1 MNYIQTNFI
10 LGAAGTAKTTT
21 IIDTITELDDFIC
34 LAYTHSA
41 VNNLR
46 QKYTKHQNF
55 NSKFE
60 NNFKTIHSFFNINI
74 DNNGQEIFRFNTK
87 LSVPT
92 YIFIDELSLIPLHII
107 EFIYTALKHNLDMF
121 NDKKI
126 ILTFVGDL
134 LQLNPINVGKQL
146 INPNNFKTLKNFKCS
161 FHESLLIAS
170 HLSNNIFSTDY
181 YQNANKMILTK
192 NYRLNDKVTQI
203 LNEILSD
210 YINVRKYM
218 VNLENINKYVDKGYI
233 ILSSKYVYLEQL
245 YSMLNIQKQF
255 ELNTEIGK
263 ISYNNNDKLLLTT
276 NLNEHFSNGDTVII
290 RQESNEIVK
299 IIKNEFETESAY
311 TFEVGMK
318 KYPLL
323 PPNMLTIHKS
333 QGLTLNKIIVILDD
347 LFEITMLYTAITR
360 ASKNVKFIV
369 FNKQNLK
376 KLKLYNKSFKKLQ
389 QIIYD

>member
-1 MNYIQTNFI
+1 
-10 LGAAGTAKTTT
+10 
-21 IIDTITELDDFIC
+21 
-34 LAYTHSA
+34 
-41 VNNLR
+41 
-46 QKYTKHQNF
+46 
-55 NSKFE
+55 
-60 NNFKTIHSFFNINI
+60 
-74 DNNGQEIFRFNTK
+74 
-87 LSVPT
+87 
-92 YIFIDELSLIPLHII
+92 
-107 EFIYTALKHNLDMF
+107 
-121 NDKKI
+121 
-126 ILTFVGDL
+126 L
-134 LQLNPINVGKQL
+134 L
-146 INPNNFKTLKNFKCS
+146 
-161 FHESLLIAS
+161 
-170 HLSNNIFSTDY
+170 
-181 YQNANKMILTK
+181 
-192 NYRLNDKVTQI
+192 
-203 LNEILSD
+203 D

-218 VNLENINKYVDKGYI
+218 VNLENINEYVDKGYI

-276 NLNEHFSNGDTVII
+276 NLNEHFTNGDTVII

-299 IIKNEFETESAY
+299 IIKNEFEY
-311 TFEVGMK
+311 TFELGTK

-389 QIIYD
+389 QIIYN